1 MALFQTL
8 LVCLSGKNVLDF
20 LEFKFYLS
28 QRWAGLVKA
37 VEVGLDPYL
46 KVIFHL
52 LEFLL
57 V

>member
-8 LVCLSGKNVLDF
+8 LVCLSGKNILDL

-37 VEVGLDPYL
+37 VKVGLDPYL